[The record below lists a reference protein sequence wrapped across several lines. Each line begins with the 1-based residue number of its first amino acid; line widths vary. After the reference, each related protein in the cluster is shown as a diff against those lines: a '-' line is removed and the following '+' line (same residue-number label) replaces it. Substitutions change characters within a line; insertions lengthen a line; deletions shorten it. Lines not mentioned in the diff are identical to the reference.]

1 MAKQSS
7 KSKSSKKRTDRQSL
21 KNIALA
27 VHGGAGVMTRASMSE
42 ANEKRYLKHLE
53 GALKAGYQAL
63 KEHGSSLD
71 AVEEA
76 VRYLEDCPMFN
87 AGRGSVFT
95 HEGKNEL
102 DAAIMDGCDCMA
114 GAVAAITNIKN
125 PITAARAVMEQSPH
139 VLMVGKGAE
148 QFARKFGLEMIDP
161 AYFHTDHQ
169 WKHLQQVLVEAEEE
183 EQQALL
189 RARNGAKSSNAHAE
203 SNGGGKNEKT
213 ATAARVG
220 KVQSAAKVRVSTKDK
235 AARLKKFGTVGA
247 VAVDEDGN
255 LAAATSTG
263 GTVNKQYGRV
273 GDSPLI
279 GAGTYADNHTCAV
292 STTGHG
298 EYFIRYVAAYDV
310 SALMKYA
317 KLSLPEAANHVVHET
332 LLKAGGEG
340 GLIAIDR
347 KGNCALPFNSE
358 GMFRGCI
365 SKKGEVHLGIYGD

>member
-1 MAKQSS
+1 MAKHSTRSQSS
-7 KSKSSKKRTDRQSL
+7 TKSGDRQSF

-27 VHGGAGVMTRASMSE
+27 VHGGAGVMSRSSMSE
-42 ANEKRYLKHLE
+42 ADEKRYLKHLE
-53 GALKAGYQAL
+53 GALKAGYKAL
-63 KEHGSSLD
+63 REHGSSLD

-76 VRYLEDCPMFN
+76 VRYLEDCPIFN
-87 AGRGSVFT
+87 AGKGAVFT

-114 GAVAAITNIKN
+114 GAVAAVTNIKN

-139 VLMVGKGAE
+139 VLLVGKGAE
-148 QFARKFGLEMIDP
+148 QFARQFGLEMTDP
-161 AYFHTDHQ
+161 AYFHTAHQ
-169 WKHLQQVLVEAEEE
+169 WKHLQQVLAEAAEDE
-183 EQQALL
+183 
-189 RARNGAKSSNAHAE
+189 HAVRV
-203 SNGGGKNEKT
+203 
-213 ATAARVG
+213 AARIPVNG
-220 KVQSAAKVRVSTKDK
+220 KSTSKSKPANKRTPAA
-235 AARLKKFGTVGA
+235 LKKFGTVGA
-247 VAVDEDGN
+247 VAVDEDGH

-279 GAGTYADNHTCAV
+279 GSGTYADNHTCAV

-298 EYFIRYVAAYDV
+298 EFFMRYVAAYDV

-317 KLSLPEAANHVVHET
+317 KMSLPDAAIHVVHDT
-332 LLKAGGEG
+332 LLQAGGEG

-347 KGNCALPFNSE
+347 KGNCALPFNSP

-365 SKKGEVHLGIYGD
+365 SKKGELHLGIYGD